1 MKKNMATRIFVSLP
15 FAALLTACAPIKP
28 LTDHVAECG
37 CSNNSCQENVTITYG
52 VDNSGH
58 SLLRVK
64 DKTTVGKQQLAL
76 VFKLDPRP
84 GDVSYETT
92 QVTVVGKS
100 DNPQNAWIKQTSGA
114 WNPDKELVVC
124 IPPNQQNGTYFYDVL
139 VKDFGTLDPRVIVDK

>member
-1 MKKNMATRIFVSLP
+1 MKRNMPARIFLSLP
-15 FAALLTACAPIKP
+15 FAALLAACAPVRP
-28 LTDHVAECG
+28 LTDDVVECG

-64 DKTTVGKQQLAL
+64 EAIKVGREQLAL

-84 GDVSYETT
+84 GDITYETT

-100 DNPQNAWIKQTSGA
+100 DDPKNAWITQTSGA
-114 WNPDKELVVC
+114 HDPDQELVIC
-124 IPPNQQNGTYFYDVL
+124 IPSGLQNGDYFYEVR
-139 VKDFGTLDPRVIVDK
+139 VEDFGLLDPRVVVDK